1 MPVITTD
8 VLVVGA
14 GPAGCAAAYDLA
26 TAGHD
31 VVLVDRRSFP
41 RVKPC
46 AGGLTTKTLR
56 ALRFPVTPVIRQ
68 VTTNFVTRR
77 DDEQPT
83 VFKGRYPLAAMTV
96 RADFDWYVLQRTVGA
111 GARFRQIGAI
121 REIRF
126 EPDHVLL
133 RTPTQECRSRYLVG
147 ADGANSTIRRLTGEF
162 PDIGWGFAIEG
173 QIAGDAATPDLE
185 IDFGIV
191 PFGYGWVFPKGD
203 HFNVGVYTSD
213 DTVALHPD
221 RLRAYARARFGA
233 RDCTHIVGQRVA
245 LGGWHYRP
253 RSRQVF
259 LVGDA
264 AGLTEPL
271 LGEGIYY
278 AVKSGQAAA
287 EAIAAELEGNAR
299 ARDLFRERIRVLARD
314 VSSASRLARCFYADV
329 GFGYQILT
337 MPLVTYCAV
346 KGCAVGMTI
355 RDVMRNFYTLPFR
368 RVHPLPGLPASTP
381 SP

>member
-1 MPVITTD
+1 M
-8 VLVVGA
+8 
-14 GPAGCAAAYDLA
+14 
-26 TAGHD
+26 
-31 VVLVDRRSFP
+31 
-41 RVKPC
+41 
-46 AGGLTTKTLR
+46 
-56 ALRFPVTPVIRQ
+56 
-68 VTTNFVTRR
+68 
-77 DDEQPT
+77 
-83 VFKGRYPLAAMTV
+83 
-96 RADFDWYVLQRTVGA
+96 
-111 GARFRQIGAI
+111 
-121 REIRF
+121 
-126 EPDHVLL
+126 
-133 RTPTQECRSRYLVG
+133 
-147 ADGANSTIRRLTGEF
+147 
-162 PDIGWGFAIEG
+162 
-173 QIAGDAATPDLE
+173 
-185 IDFGIV
+185 

-233 RDCTHIVGQRVA
+233 RDCTHNVGQRVA

-355 RDVMRNFYTLPFR
+355 RDVMRNFYTLPFPAGAPASGTSGVDAVTLSAQESAARVARGR
-368 RVHPLPGLPASTP
+368 RCMREAGVGDDPVGVLCQSRATLTETLPTANHPNVSSCALSPTLGGPGCRRRSGIRCHRHRSTGSWPRPTAPAWLPVSPPAKIGDGRDPLPHAWSSDGNSLVARTVAGALSIAVGRPLL
-381 SP
+381 